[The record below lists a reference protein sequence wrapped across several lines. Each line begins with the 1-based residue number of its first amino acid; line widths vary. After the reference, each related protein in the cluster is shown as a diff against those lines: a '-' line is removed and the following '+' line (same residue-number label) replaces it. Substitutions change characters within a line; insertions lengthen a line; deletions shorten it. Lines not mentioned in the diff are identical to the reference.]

1 MQVEI
6 LQLIEGAKKAQGL
19 TVIIDVFRAFLL
31 EAYMFAGGVK
41 KIFPV
46 GKSEIAY
53 ELKAKNP
60 DYILAG
66 ERGGAILPGFDIGNA
81 PCDLYKLQLQGK
93 TVVHTTSAGTQGV
106 DNAIFA
112 DQILGCSLVNAKATA
127 NYIKKLNP
135 QKVSLVCMG
144 LAGVEPT
151 DEDTLCARYIKAI
164 LEGKEDQI
172 DMPKEI
178 EKLKSTS
185 GAKFF
190 DPQQQSVFP
199 KADFALCTDV
209 DKCDFVMRLTKSDDG
224 LNFMLKI

>member
-1 MQVEI
+1 MKVQI
-6 LQLIEGAKKAQGL
+6 LQQIEGAKKAQGL
-19 TVIIDVFRAFLL
+19 TVIIDVFRAFSL

-41 KIFPV
+41 KIYPV
-46 GKSEIAY
+46 GKCEVAY
-53 ELKAKNP
+53 DLKAKNP
-60 DYILAG
+60 DFILAG

-112 DQILGCSLVNAKATA
+112 DQILGCSLVNARATA
-127 NYIKKLNP
+127 NYIKEQNP

-151 DEDTLCARYIKAI
+151 DEDTLCAVYIKAI
-164 LEGKEDQI
+164 LEGQEDQL

-178 EKLKSTS
+178 EKLKTTS

-199 KADFALCTDV
+199 KADFTLCTDV
-209 DKCDFVMRLTKSDDG
+209 DKFDFVMRLTKSADG
-224 LNFMLKI
+224 LNYMLKI